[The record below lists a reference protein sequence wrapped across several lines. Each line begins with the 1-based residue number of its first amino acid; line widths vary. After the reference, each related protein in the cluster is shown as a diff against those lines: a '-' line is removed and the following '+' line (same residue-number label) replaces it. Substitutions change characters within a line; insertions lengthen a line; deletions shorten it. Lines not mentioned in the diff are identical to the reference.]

1 MSDKINGFIV
11 VLDKE
16 LVDISA
22 QKTIDAIKQI
32 KGVIKVTPN
41 VVDARDHIA
50 EAKVKQELINKLF
63 GLLTEEKK

>member
-16 LVDISA
+16 LSDISA